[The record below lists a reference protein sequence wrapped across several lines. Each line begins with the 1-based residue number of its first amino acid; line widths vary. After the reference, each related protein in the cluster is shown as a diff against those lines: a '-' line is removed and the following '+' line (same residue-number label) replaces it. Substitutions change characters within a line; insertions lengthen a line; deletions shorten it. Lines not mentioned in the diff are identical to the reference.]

1 MIDKFF
7 SLFQSTAVH
16 KIALLT
22 GVCSQ
27 VIRTF
32 EQEFAQDANSKD
44 AAIDT
49 LIDLLQK
56 HKTSAN
62 EPVEPPAAP
71 VAPEVPPA
79 PVPNSI
85 PVA

>member
-7 SLFQSTAVH
+7 SLFQNSAVH

-49 LIDLLQK
+49 LIDLLQR
-56 HKTSAN
+56 HKTSA
-62 EPVEPPAAP
+62 PAQAP
-71 VAPEVPPA
+71 AVPA
-79 PVPNSI
+79 DPVPNSI

>member
-7 SLFQSTAVH
+7 SLFQNSAVH

-56 HKTSAN
+56 HKTSAATTI
-62 EPVEPPAAP
+62 VAA
-71 VAPEVPPA
+71 VPPT

-85 PVA
+85 PLMAGIAKTA

>member
-1 MIDKFF
+1 MIEQFF
-7 SLFQSTAVH
+7 SLFQNGAVH

-32 EQEFAQDANSKD
+32 EQEFAQDQNAKV

-56 HKTSAN
+56 HK
-62 EPVEPPAAP
+62 EAAV
-71 VAPEVPPA
+71 VAPPVVA
-79 PVPNSI
+79 PK
-85 PVA
+85 AQ

>member
-7 SLFQSTAVH
+7 SLFQNTAVH

-32 EQEFAQDANSKD
+32 EQEFAQDSASKD

-56 HKTSAN
+56 HKSTTK
-62 EPVEPPAAP
+62 PVI
-71 VAPEVPPA
+71 PESPPA

>member
-7 SLFQSTAVH
+7 TLFQNGAVH
-16 KIALLT
+16 KIAMLS

-32 EQEFAQDANSKD
+32 DQEFAQDKD
-44 AAIDT
+44 AKNAAIDT

-56 HKTSAN
+56 HKD
-62 EPVEPPAAP
+62 AP
-71 VAPEVPPA
+71 IA
-79 PVPNSI
+79 SI
-85 PVA
+85 PVPTQKS